1 MKAQPFSFKTNEGFH
16 NSIVKI
22 LLLYVGTSAI
32 FLGIFL
38 YLFYENRINSL
49 RLQQMIQ
56 MRNEYVYLVDFI
68 TQNLISP
75 TLEQDS
81 SKTSVRELDMQS
93 LSKLQGQISSPFA
106 LVDKNK
112 NVLFSTLSRKC
123 LKIWILSFH
132 TKRSY
137 TSSMKTISFLS
148 IFAAFL

>member
-81 SKTSVRELDMQS
+81 SKTSVREL
-93 LSKLQGQISSPFA
+93 
-106 LVDKNK
+106 
-112 NVLFSTLSRKC
+112 
-123 LKIWILSFH
+123 LSFH